1 MNEEIIA
8 QQLADKV
15 AESVTVSAE
24 VVPEIPEV
32 QNFVDKLLPEEQMT
46 RSQLLDH
53 FQVGIDQRHDPLIEN
68 YVNTIYEWAR
78 EQAGDGNIEQL
89 LRVINAQEQH
99 LGAVLKPDK
108 LRRLGE
114 YVKISKIR
122 QQLAVRE
129 ANLYN
134 G

>member
-1 MNEEIIA
+1 MNETEIA

-15 AESVTVSAE
+15 AEP
-24 VVPEIPEV
+24 VPAPTEV
-32 QNFVDKLLPEEQMT
+32 QPEATPEPQSFLDKLLPEEQMT

-53 FQVGIDQRHDPLIEN
+53 FNVSITDRHNPQIEN

-89 LRVINAQEQH
+89 LRVIMAQEQH

-114 YVKISKIR
+114 YVKIAKIR
-122 QQLAVRE
+122 QGLAIRE
-129 ANLYN
+129 ANLY